1 MATSRCDRYLML
13 LFRTLSAPDT
23 DGQDNQSEMQTQFEK
38 LAKELNE
45 ALAATDSPTA
55 AASPSAP
62 SISPDKA
69 PDASPANFQD
79 RIKQTMERM
88 KLSNAEVD
96 AGLSGADSD
105 DFLAEMMKQMGG
117 SGEGKEEDF
126 SGMLVNMMEQLT
138 SKEILYE
145 PLKELYEKYPE
156 WIRKNGD
163 KESKENMNRYREQY
177 NIVKEIVM
185 KFDEAG
191 YKDEDETQREYIID
205 RMQKVCVASE
215 FEFTYFT
222 DDVHD
227 RCKVQVLLPQN

>member
-1 MATSRCDRYLML
+1 ML
-13 LFRTLSAPDT
+13 LFQALGAPDA
-23 DGQDNQSEMQTQFEK
+23 DGQNNQSEVQTQFEK

-45 ALAATDSPTA
+45 ALAAADTPA
-55 AASPSAP
+55 ATASPSAP

-117 SGEGKEEDF
+117 SGEGREEDF

-145 PLKELYEKYPE
+145 PLKDLYEKYPE

-191 YKDEDETQREYIID
+191 YRDEDETQREYIID
-205 RMQKVCVASE
+205 RMQKMQSAGAPPAELMGDMNQEIDPPDIDSTCG
-215 FEFTYFT
+215 
-222 DDVHD
+222 
-227 RCKVQVLLPQN
+227 VQ